1 MGEVISMAGYLERQ
15 AGAVD
20 REAIPQRLAQ
30 IALEMLTLQSE
41 KNRLER
47 ILLAPPDPV
56 A

>member
-15 AGAVD
+15 ANGID
-20 REAIPQRLAQ
+20 REAIPERLAQ

-41 KNRLER
+41 KNRLEH
-47 ILLAPPDPV
+47 ILLAPTDPV